1 MLLTSVLCIDFVR
14 IDWSSDIVLLY
25 HYPVEIDKGF
35 GDHIEPFV
43 RKSLGLILKTIS
55 QESSPSQD
63 LL

>member
-1 MLLTSVLCIDFVR
+1 MGVDR
-14 IDWSSDIVLLY
+14 SSDIVLLD

-43 RKSLGLILKTIS
+43 CKSLGLVLKAIS